1 MKRIN
6 VRSRVWRATA
16 AAAILATCVASAS
29 AQAPR
34 ETEIRVLGGPN
45 RFSGPMHSVADLRAM
60 VNANRTQFANVLAIA
75 GLDNIS
81 SQVLDTLTT
90 GNIIET
96 SIAPDTHMEWM
107 ALKRSGTPGL
117 LRNVRWVG
125 AQPFDVF
132 QFNVEYAGYN
142 YTFVV
147 PKVCGNLALVSRT
160 AAPVVER
167 REPPPPAPAPPPP
180 PPAVVQ
186 AAPPPPPAPVAVAA
200 ERTYPWMATGFIG
213 SSFSIS
219 TGTFAAGLAAAQL
232 PVPVNVADGG
242 ATYGLQVGYLW
253 RYVGAEF
260 IGDFAPS
267 FNMSSLALAK
277 DPTVNS
283 YMVNAIG
290 AGTWGWFEPFISGG
304 IGAVSMRTQTF
315 DQTAIPVITVQGT
328 LATAQNTIN
337 TMQTHFGSNIG
348 GGFFAYAN
356 QWGIRGDIRFYDVA
370 KFSTNTLTNGS
381 VPSDFTQALLSGLNY
396 WRANLGVSFRW

>member
-1 MKRIN
+1 MS
-6 VRSRVWRATA
+6 VV
-16 AAAILATCVASAS
+16 SAS
-29 AQAPR
+29 AQR

-60 VNANRTQFANVLAIA
+60 VNTNRTQFANVLAIA

-132 QFNVEYAGYN
+132 QFNVEYAGYS

-160 AAPVVER
+160 AMPVVRHE
-167 REPPPPAPAPPPP
+167 EPPPAPAPPPP
-180 PPAVVQ
+180 PEPVVQ
-186 AAPPPPPAPVAVAA
+186 APPPPAPAPVVAA
-200 ERTYPWMATGFIG
+200 SRDYPWIVTGFIG
-213 SSFSIS
+213 SSFALNTS
-219 TGTFAAGLAAAQL
+219 GAALAIAQIPSGGVAA
-232 PVPVNVADGG
+232 VPIGVNVADGG
-242 ATYGLQVGYLW
+242 ATYGLQLAYLW
-253 RYVGAEF
+253 RYLGGEF

-267 FNMSSLALAK
+267 FKMSSVFLAK

-283 YMVNAIG
+283 YMFNVIG
-290 AGTWGWFEPFISGG
+290 AAQLSWFEPFISGG
-304 IGAVSMRTQTF
+304 IGAVNLRSQTF
-315 DQTAIPVITVQGT
+315 DNTAIPVVTVQGT
-328 LATAQNTIN
+328 LATQQNTIN
-337 TMQTHFGSNIG
+337 SSQSHFGTNIG
-348 GGFFAYAN
+348 GGFFLGAN
-356 QWGIRGDIRFYDVA
+356 QWGIRADVRYYNVA
-370 KFSTNTLTNGS
+370 GFSTNTLTNVNS
-381 VPSDFTQALLSGLNY
+381 NVPLLFTQGLLSDLHY
-396 WRANLGVSFRW
+396 WRANLGLSFRW

>member
-1 MKRIN
+1 MKR
-6 VRSRVWRATA
+6 VGVGSLLWRATLA
-16 AAAILATCVASAS
+16 AAVLATSVVSAS
-29 AQAPR
+29 AQR

-60 VNANRTQFANVLAIA
+60 VNANRTQFGNVLAIA

-96 SIAPDTHMEWM
+96 SVAPNTHMEWM

-125 AQPFDVF
+125 AQSFDVF
-132 QFNVEYAGYN
+132 QFNVEYAGYS

-160 AAPVVER
+160 AMPVVRHE
-167 REPPPPAPAPPPP
+167 EPPPAPAPPPP
-180 PPAVVQ
+180 PAPVVQ
-186 AAPPPPPAPVAVAA
+186 AAPPPPPAPVPVVA
-200 ERTYPWMATGFIG
+200 ERTYPWMVTGFIG
-213 SSFSIS
+213 SQFSIS
-219 TGTFAAGLAAAQL
+219 SGTFASGLAAAQL
-232 PVPVNVADGG
+232 PVPVNIADGG
-242 ATYGLQVGYLW
+242 VTFGGQAAYLW

-260 IGDFAPS
+260 IADFAPN
-267 FNMSSLALAK
+267 FNMSSIALSK

-348 GGFFAYAN
+348 GGFFAYAG
-356 QWGIRGDIRFYDVA
+356 QWGIRADVRFYDVA
-370 KFSTNTLTNGS
+370 KFSTNTLTNGT